1 MAEDTKTDQAIIKG
15 GISKPLV
22 YGDFTLYEISIT
34 SPSRLGEP
42 LHLNHES
49 MFIELDIYEDLF
61 SNVLKG
67 AFTFKDTQ
75 GWAETI
81 PLIGDETLV
90 VSYSTPGGEGTQVNS
105 QSQDIKTHT
114 ASEETFSQRFK
125 VYDCVEIGTGEK
137 LKIYQL
143 SLISEEYVFSKK
155 MKISKGYK
163 NASYSYMAKDIM
175 KELNKENT
183 HSNKNIFVEQTLSHQ
198 NVIIPNWTPF
208 QAINFLASRSLSAD
222 SEPIEQ
228 EEGGDN
234 PTPTARPI
242 GSYFVFY
249 EKFGT
254 GFFYESIESMILK
267 QKSKGNIPLYQ
278 YRPKLTDNAVFSSLI
293 QYFTVEQFDVVNSFK
308 SLENLGRGVFGSRL
322 IAYDPIRMKYE
333 DVKYDYYEK
342 TKDDVNETHDQDT
355 GTTTTSTNVE
365 QADDSRRIFSDFIAT
380 DISAI
385 DNKPNKIIAP
395 LSDYVGS
402 NNASVKLATTTH
414 AHDAMF
420 IPPYEDPDIS
430 FGPTSTSIGVSART
444 FKDKESKQNNVEEW
458 LLQRQAQV
466 SEFRNVIITFT
477 VPGNTSRHVGDLIEF
492 AVPSHI
498 PEDDSEIGSV
508 QIGHQLYSG
517 YYLISKIRHII
528 KKSGFEMDVE
538 LIKNSFAKR
547 LPSGFGTMEGRDTDQ
562 ALAESGRIKGQAGR

>member
-278 YRPKLTDNAVFSSLI
+278 YRPKLIDNAVFSSLI

-562 ALAESGRIKGQAGR
+562 ALTESGRIKGQAGR

>member
-114 ASEETFSQRFK
+114 ASEETVSQRFK

-458 LLQRQAQV
+458 LLQRQVQV

-547 LPSGFGTMEGRDTDQ
+547 LPSGFGTMEGRDTGGSRQ
-562 ALAESGRIKGQAGR
+562 GRERDF

>member
-528 KKSGFEMDVE
+528 KKDGFEMDVE